1 MMKSMFKMVTT
12 LSFLVAVGLATAP
25 APADAADVKTIKA
38 GIGLNDQSPQYKGQL
53 KFKEIVEAKSNGRI
67 KVDLFASAQLGDD
80 TKMMTSL
87 RAGTLEMTCPSTAP
101 IAGLDKKW
109 MLFDLPFL
117 FPNEEAADKILDGP
131 LGKRYLDS
139 LPAHGIIG
147 MAFWENG
154 FRQLTNSVR
163 EVKSP
168 ADLKGL
174 KIRTMENPVHLAT
187 FRTMGANPTP
197 MPFSEIFSALQQKT
211 IDGQENP
218 STTNFLQKYFEVQKF
233 NTLSNHFYS
242 PFVFMYSKKLFDAL
256 SKEDQQIILAAAQEA
271 GVYQRKINRETM
283 GEAVAGMEKAGIT
296 VTKLTPEQHN
306 AFVEAT
312 KDIAGQFESAI
323 GADNLK
329 EIRAEVAKYAK

>member
-1 MMKSMFKMVTT
+1 MAGAA
-12 LSFLVAVGLATAP
+12 LGLLLAGLMAAAP
-25 APADAADVKTIKA
+25 AVAADAKTIKV
-38 GIGLNDQSPQYKGQL
+38 GIGLNEQSPQYTGLL
-53 KFKEIVEAKSNGRI
+53 KFKELVEKESGGRF
-67 KVDLFASAQLGDD
+67 KVDLFANAQLGDD

-101 IAGLDKKW
+101 IAGLDRKW
-109 MLFDLPFL
+109 MVFDLPFL
-117 FPNEEAADKILDGP
+117 FPNEQVADKVLDGP
-131 LGKRYLDS
+131 FGQKYLDS
-139 LPAHGIIG
+139 LPSHGIIG

-154 FRQLTNSVR
+154 FRQLTNSTR
-163 EVKSP
+163 EIKSP

-187 FRTMGANPTP
+187 FRGMGANPTP

-218 STTNFLQKYFEVQKF
+218 STTNFLQKYYEVQKF
-233 NTLSNHFYS
+233 TTLSNHFYS
-242 PFVFMYSKKLFDAL
+242 PFVFMYSKRLFDTL
-256 SKEDQQIILAAAQEA
+256 SKEDQALILKAAREA
-271 GVYQRKINRETM
+271 GAYQRQVNRDTM
-283 GEAVAGMEKAGIT
+283 GKAVEGMEKAGMT

-312 KDIAGQFESAI
+312 KNIAPQFEGEI

-329 EIRAEVAKYAK
+329 TIREEIAKASAK

>member
-1 MMKSMFKMVTT
+1 MKSMFKVVTT
-12 LSFLVAVGLATAP
+12 LSFLAAVGLAAAP
-25 APADAADVKTIKA
+25 VPAESAEVKTIKA
-38 GIGLNDQSPQYKGQL
+38 GIGLNDQSPQYKGLL
-53 KFKEIVEAKSNGRI
+53 KFKELVEARSSGRI

-117 FPNEEAADKILDGP
+117 FPNEEVADKILDGP

-218 STTNFLQKYFEVQKF
+218 STTNFLQKYFEIQKF

-242 PFVFMYSKKLFDAL
+242 PFVFMYSKKLFDGL
-256 SKEDQQIILAAAQEA
+256 SKEDQEIILTAAREA
-271 GVYQRKINRETM
+271 GVYQRKINRDTM
-283 GEAVAGMEKAGIT
+283 GEAVAGMEKGGMT
-296 VTKLTPEQHN
+296 VTRLTPEQHK

-312 KDIAGQFESAI
+312 QGIAPQFESVI

-329 EIRAEVAKYAK
+329 EIKAEIAKYVK